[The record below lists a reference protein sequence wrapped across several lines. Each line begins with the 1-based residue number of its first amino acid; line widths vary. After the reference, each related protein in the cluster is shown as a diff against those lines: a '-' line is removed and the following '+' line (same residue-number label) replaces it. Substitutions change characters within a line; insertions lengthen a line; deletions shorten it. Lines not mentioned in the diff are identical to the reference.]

1 MKTSFALVGLVILAG
16 SLVAGPVQAQPHSVP
31 PPAVAAPP
39 PGAPPPDGAA
49 PALQPAHQGLYIGF
63 SLGGGGLKF
72 TERDGR
78 STSREVS
85 VALTLLRLGVALHE
99 RLLVGA
105 NLGGWTQKE
114 EMFVPD
120 ERTTT
125 LVRIN
130 AEAIYYPIL
139 GDVDVSVRGGL
150 GIARL
155 GVDIGET
162 EVLKEDGA
170 ALHAG
175 AGVEKRLTDRFA
187 LGASLDWHFARLTE
201 DVDAN
206 YWELALQFTWY

>member
-1 MKTSFALVGLVILAG
+1 MVAG
-16 SLVAGPVQAQPHSVP
+16 SLIARAVQAQSHT
-31 PPAVAAPP
+31 APP
-39 PGAPPPDGAA
+39 PGGAA
-49 PALQPAHQGLYIGF
+49 PPALQPAHQGFYIGF

-78 STSREVS
+78 STSREES

-105 NLGGWTQKE
+105 NLGGWSKTDE
-114 EMFVPD
+114 EFVPD

-130 AEAIYYPIL
+130 AEAIYYPVL

-155 GVDIGET
+155 GVDIGDT
-162 EVLKEDGA
+162 EIFKQDGA
-170 ALHAG
+170 ALHVG
-175 AGVEKRLTDRFA
+175 AGVEKRLTTRFA
-187 LGASLDWHFARLTE
+187 LGASLDWHFARLSE
-201 DVDAN
+201 DLDAN